1 MTWIYSHL
9 QLPSIKSAAIPLKQ
23 KLGSTQQA
31 PDGLP
36 VAFKLTISLKKNK
49 LFQEQAI
56 PKSADAYPGHR
67 QMLMTSRRKKG
78 HTQKFPKF
86 PDLDETSLIM
96 DENCITINTP
106 K

>member
-9 QLPSIKSAAIPLKQ
+9 QLLSIESAALPLKQ
-23 KLGSTQQA
+23 KLGITQQA

-36 VAFKLTISLKKNK
+36 VASKLTIFLRKNK
-49 LFQEQAI
+49 FSQEQAI
-56 PKSADAYPGHR
+56 PKSADTDPGHR
-67 QMLMTSRRKKG
+67 QMLMTSRRQKG
-78 HTQKFPKF
+78 QTQKLSKF

-96 DENCITINTP
+96 DENCITINTS